1 MNRIRLNDGSE
12 YPVEYCG
19 LSDNVVGFRIAAP
32 GTIADLA
39 PIFGDPEKTDKITY
53 LLENTLV
60 PDQPIV
66 AAVYEGYTR
75 HIGLLIDRWNG
86 RPMVQLT
93 KEG

>member
-1 MNRIRLNDGSE
+1 MNRIRLNDGTE
-12 YPVEYCG
+12 YPVEFCG

-39 PIFGDPEKTDKITY
+39 PIFGDSKKTDKITY
-53 LLENTLV
+53 LLDNTLV

-75 HIGLLIDRWNG
+75 HIGLLIDRYNG
-86 RPMVQLT
+86 HVTIQLQ
-93 KEG
+93 KEA